1 MPFDPPIIQ
10 TVIFPLFIDLG
21 ATFLFSIT
29 GAMVG
34 IRRHYDFIGL
44 FVLALACGLG
54 GGLLRDGIFIQNGP
68 PAAMLDGSY
77 IIAAAGGCIIA
88 GLFYNQVE
96 RLSKPF
102 LIFDSLGT
110 GAYGVVGASKAFDA
124 HLSVPACI
132 FVGVINAAGSGL
144 IRDILVREEPLML
157 KPGQYYVIASL
168 LGVTSFALFTRYFH
182 IPLVPSASAAIA
194 ITFSLRLLAIH
205 FDWRTQAV
213 MRPPP
218 ASSTLADER
227 ERPRM
232 NPSHSTPIA
241 MKLMMPLL
249 KQIRHNPLL
258 WLLAFVPLVFVFHT
272 LYPESHTLLFILS
285 VLAIVPLA
293 ALLSHATEA
302 VAAKTGDAVGG
313 LLNATLG
320 NLTELVIALT
330 ALRAGQYMLVKASI
344 AGAIVT
350 NTLFMLGASFLLGGL
365 KYHVQEFNRVG
376 ARFQAGLLFLAIV
389 ALLIPSAVSQADSLA
404 GAAFTQKLSV
414 GLAVLLIVAY
424 ALGMLFSLKT
434 HREVFASAE
443 HPDDDE
449 APWPMGLALATLA
462 GVTVL
467 VALVSEVFVESVQKA
482 AETFGMSAA
491 FVGFIVVALVG
502 GAAEMA
508 SAFSGARK
516 NRLDLSV
523 GIALG
528 SASQIALFVAPVLV
542 LLSYVLGPTPMNL
555 QFWPGA
561 VVMML
566 IATMTASLV
575 TNSGRS
581 AWFVGV
587 LLLMVYLIFA
597 MTLYLLP
604 PQTR

>member
-1 MPFDPPIIQ
+1 MK
-10 TVIFPLFIDLG
+10 
-21 ATFLFSIT
+21 A
-29 GAMVG
+29 
-34 IRRHYDFIGL
+34 
-44 FVLALACGLG
+44 
-54 GGLLRDGIFIQNGP
+54 LLR
-68 PAAMLDGSY
+68 
-77 IIAAAGGCIIA
+77 
-88 GLFYNQVE
+88 E
-96 RLSKPF
+96 
-102 LIFDSLGT
+102 
-110 GAYGVVGASKAFDA
+110 
-124 HLSVPACI
+124 
-132 FVGVINAAGSGL
+132 
-144 IRDILVREEPLML
+144 
-157 KPGQYYVIASL
+157 
-168 LGVTSFALFTRYFH
+168 
-182 IPLVPSASAAIA
+182 
-194 ITFSLRLLAIH
+194 
-205 FDWRTQAV
+205 
-213 MRPPP
+213 
-218 ASSTLADER
+218 
-227 ERPRM
+227 
-232 NPSHSTPIA
+232 
-241 MKLMMPLL
+241 
-249 KQIRHNPLL
+249 IRHNPLL
-258 WLLAFVPLVFVFHT
+258 WLLVFVPVVFVAAKFKH
-272 LYPESHTLLFILS
+272 EAHTLLFVLS

-293 ALLSHATEA
+293 TLLSHATES

-365 KYHVQEFNRVG
+365 RHHLQEYNRVS
-376 ARFQAGLLFLAIV
+376 ARVQAGLLFLATI
-389 ALLIPSAVSQADSLA
+389 ALLIPSAVVQVDSPA
-404 GAAFTQKLSV
+404 GEVFTQKLSV
-414 GLAVLLIVAY
+414 GLAVLIIIAY
-424 ALGMLFSLKT
+424 GLGMLFSLKT
-434 HREVFASAE
+434 HRELFASGGHGE
-443 HPDDDE
+443 EGE
-449 APWPMGLALATLA
+449 APWPIGLALATLA

-482 AETFGMSAA
+482 AESFGMSQA

-542 LLSYVLGPTPMNL
+542 LLSYVIGPTPMDL

-566 IATMTASLV
+566 IAALTASLV

-587 LLLMVYLIFA
+587 LVLTVYAIFA

-604 PQTR
+604 PQQK